1 MSLYAVKSPAGR
13 EDCCLILGATNSCC
27 CRHLPHPSLS
37 PPTSKEIQPLRF
49 CFFSFDCLRF
59 DWSSSNRLCCCR
71 RCGGRLLLC
80 FVLADSWRVS
90 NCLGGF
96 APILIHFLRFASYW
110 FALLL
115 LRKES
120 LGGLKYLCS
129 LLCLKKGRKYI
140 YWRDGYRNKSDFTK
154 VIPKWKD
161 WPPGQALPEGQCQ
174 SSSFPD
180 TNTWATRAPGSS
192 AALALH
198 NPHIHKREPRTSF
211 NHYLTSFYV
220 AN

>member
-1 MSLYAVKSPAGR
+1 MLLPPSP
-13 EDCCLILGATNSCC
+13 
-27 CRHLPHPSLS
+27 PSSPL
-37 PPTSKEIQPLRF
+37 PPTSKKQQPLRF
-49 CFFSFDCLRF
+49 CFFGFDCLRF
-59 DWSSSNRLCCCR
+59 DRSSSNRLCCCR

-90 NCLGGF
+90 NRLGGF
-96 APILIHFLRFASYW
+96 APVLIHFLRFASYR

-140 YWRDGYRNKSDFTK
+140 YWRNGHRNKSDFTK

-161 WPPGQALPEGQCQ
+161 WPPWPGFARMAVSIQFLPRYQHI
-174 SSSFPD
+174 
-180 TNTWATRAPGSS
+180 RAPGSS
-192 AALALH
+192 AA
-198 NPHIHKREPRTSF
+198 
-211 NHYLTSFYV
+211 V
-220 AN
+220 